1 MIILRQKNYSW
12 DEIKR
17 ATKTIGGSAAIGAT
31 GGMILA
37 GRKLEKTSGKLD
49 KKGMLIRSII
59 GAGVGASVGAGIYRS
74 GYKERLK
81 AKQIKDKFEAEYG
94 TSVENYISKN
104 IDINQIKKV
113 CEEIDKLNNSF
124 GRAVGKSK
132 FDYFYLYSNVLSLR
146 FLDYSTEDSMIYAEY
161 GPDNIPILGFSCI
174 YFEDSVYSGYIM
186 YNIKSK
192 KFITSSIKSK
202 PDTFKNNLLSAL
214 ETLFD
219 YIENDVKENYEPGED
234 EFDDMQ
240 EGFEFWKKDYYE
252 KAKNIIKQ
260 VRI

>member
-37 GRKLEKTSGKLD
+37 GRKMEKTSGKLD
-49 KKGMLIRSII
+49 KKGILIRPII
-59 GAGVGASVGAGIYRS
+59 GAGVGALIGTGIYRA

-81 AKQIKDKFEAEYG
+81 ANQIKDKFEAEYG
-94 TSVENYISKN
+94 TSIENYISKN

-113 CEEIDKLNNSF
+113 CEEINKLNNSF
-124 GRAVGKSK
+124 GKAVGKSK
-132 FDYFYLYSNVLSLR
+132 FDYLLFYSDILSLR
-146 FLDYSTEDSMIYAEY
+146 FLDYNTEDSMIYAEY
-161 GPDNIPILGFSCI
+161 GPDNIPIIDFTCE
-174 YFEDSVYSGYIM
+174 YFEDIIYDEYIM

-192 KFITSSIKSK
+192 KFTVSNVKSK
-202 PDTFKNNLLSAL
+202 PDTLKNNLLFAL
-214 ETLFD
+214 EFLFD
-219 YIENDVKENYEPGED
+219 FMEEDVKENYEGEN

-240 EGFEFWKKDYYE
+240 EGFEFWKKEYYE

>member
-1 MIILRQKNYSW
+1 M
-12 DEIKR
+12 
-17 ATKTIGGSAAIGAT
+17 
-31 GGMILA
+31 
-37 GRKLEKTSGKLD
+37 EKTSGKLD
-49 KKGMLIRSII
+49 KKGMLIRPII
-59 GAGVGASVGAGIYRS
+59 GAGVGALVGAGIYRA
-74 GYKERLK
+74 GHKERLK

-94 TSVENYISKN
+94 TSIENYISKN

-124 GRAVGKSK
+124 GKAVEKSK

-146 FLDYSTEDSMIYAEY
+146 FLDYSTEDSMIYSEY
-161 GPDNIPILGFSCI
+161 GPDNIPIVDFTCI
-174 YFEDSVYSGYIM
+174 YFEDIIYDEYIM

-192 KFITSSIKSK
+192 KFTISNVKSK
-202 PDTFKNNLLSAL
+202 PDTLKNNLLSAL

-219 YIENDVKENYEPGED
+219 FMEEDVRENYDGED
-234 EFDDMQ
+234 ELDDMQ
-240 EGFEFWKKDYYE
+240 KGFEFWKKEYYE